1 MSGRFGQFGQVLA
14 RLEAQA
20 DTGLAAGVDD
30 ALQALIMALAG
41 DADVVKLAA
50 SGAQSLFHR
59 MQAVK
64 NFHLIQCISC
74 GIVPMCR
81 IIRVLADSLLQPC
94 RMASPVTEE
103 FTMSPIEKVQNFL
116 SKRVFGDASSV
127 SPPSMSTASISLTAQ
142 SRQENVLIAQ
152 GLKRHDE
159 GLLDEL
165 IVQYQHRLLR
175 YLLYLTG
182 NREVAEDLFQ
192 DTWMRVLMRGA
203 QYNGNARFDTWL
215 FTIAR
220 NLVIDMRRKRTMI
233 SLDELCEGGEDD
245 RAFEVPSNGPN
256 PLELYQGYENGQLVA
271 KLLLTLDPLHREV
284 LVLRFHEELSLDEIA
299 QVTAAPL
306 STVKSRLYRGLA
318 SLKPRLEAMT
328 RQQEAL

>member
-1 MSGRFGQFGQVLA
+1 
-14 RLEAQA
+14 
-20 DTGLAAGVDD
+20 
-30 ALQALIMALAG
+30 
-41 DADVVKLAA
+41 
-50 SGAQSLFHR
+50 
-59 MQAVK
+59 
-64 NFHLIQCISC
+64 
-74 GIVPMCR
+74 
-81 IIRVLADSLLQPC
+81 
-94 RMASPVTEE
+94 
-103 FTMSPIEKVQNFL
+103 MSPIKKVRNL
-116 SKRVFGDASSV
+116 ISKSVFHDAGHV
-127 SPPSMSTASISLTAQ
+127 SQPSMSTASLSLTAQ
-142 SRQENVLIAQ
+142 TRQENVLIAQ

-192 DTWMRVLMRGA
+192 DTWMRVLVRGA

-220 NLVIDMRRKRTMI
+220 NLVIDMRRKRTMM
-233 SLDELCEGGEDD
+233 SLEELCENAEDE
-245 RAFEVPSNGPN
+245 RTFEVPSNGPN
-256 PLELYQGYENGQLVA
+256 PFDLYQGYENGRLVA

-284 LVLRFHEELSLDEIA
+284 LVLRFHEELSLDEIS

-318 SLKPRLEAMT
+318 ALKPRLEAMT